1 MSKQEKEGKI
11 ILNNEHRVCNA
22 TGLLIMLLMVSKLS
36 IAAVVGCLTC
46 LIKISACHGLQSHC
60 AHWTSQPVKVEYH
73 IIVMGCR
80 LDFAP
85 QRQCACAADLCQ

>member
-46 LIKISACHGLQSHC
+46 LIKISACMVCSHTVRIGP
-60 AHWTSQPVKVEYH
+60 AS
-73 IIVMGCR
+73 
-80 LDFAP
+80 L
-85 QRQCACAADLCQ
+85 